1 MLAVVL
7 HAVDAIFSFSNK
19 AQKAQKAHGA
29 RSTVQLL
36 QCKTSNFLLN
46 CGQAAKAELNRLHY
60 ESH

>member
-7 HAVDAIFSFSNK
+7 HAVDAIVSFSN
-19 AQKAQKAHGA
+19 KAHGA

>member
-7 HAVDAIFSFSNK
+7 HAVDAIVSFSN
-19 AQKAQKAHGA
+19 KAQKAHGA
-29 RSTVQLL
+29 RSTVHLL

>member
-7 HAVDAIFSFSNK
+7 HAVDAIFSFSN
-19 AQKAQKAHGA
+19 KAQKAHGA

-60 ESH
+60 ESN